1 MTKVSI
7 VIPCLNE
14 NETVWIV
21 VKKALDAFKK
31 LGIDW
36 EVVVSDNWSTDGSI
50 QIAQDA
56 WARVVHAPY
65 KWYGNALKHWFTEAY
80 GELMIMWDA
89 DDSYNFDEIWLFLD
103 AWEKNNKP
111 DIVIWNRLK
120 TVIPWAMPP
129 LHRYLGTPV
138 LTKII
143 NIFFGTKIWDCNCG
157 MRLITKDAYKRL
169 NMKSWGMEFASE
181 MIIKA
186 GLHKFKITEIVINLY
201 RDGRMT
207 RRPHLNTWRDWWR
220 HLKYMMLL
228 APYHILQLPWIILS
242 ILWYILLLSQ
252 VAWPLQIGSQLIDIH
267 FMILWFTLAVIGNIL
282 YCMWLI
288 IKPFAKVEWLEVS
301 SQVVTK
307 ITNTPLEKFLIVW
320 FGIFLLWLI
329 IDVTILRTWL
339 FNFGSWDPAVET
351 RKAIYGAYFMFLGL
365 MIFFWWF
372 GWKMIENKEK

>member
-1 MTKVSI
+1 
-7 VIPCLNE
+7 
-14 NETVWIV
+14 
-21 VKKALDAFKK
+21 
-31 LGIDW
+31 
-36 EVVVSDNWSTDGSI
+36 
-50 QIAQDA
+50 
-56 WARVVHAPY
+56 
-65 KWYGNALKHWFTEAY
+65 
-80 GELMIMWDA
+80 
-89 DDSYNFDEIWLFLD
+89 
-103 AWEKNNKP
+103 
-111 DIVIWNRLK
+111 
-120 TVIPWAMPP
+120 
-129 LHRYLGTPV
+129 
-138 LTKII
+138 
-143 NIFFGTKIWDCNCG
+143 

-186 GLHKFKITEIVINLY
+186 GLHKFRITEIVINLY
-201 RDGRMT
+201 KDGRKS
-207 RRPHLNTWRDWWR
+207 RRPHLNTWRDGWR

-252 VAWPLQIGSQLIDIH
+252 ITWPLQIGSQLIDIH

-282 YCMWLI
+282 YCMGLI

-301 SQVVTK
+301 SPVVTK

-320 FGIFLLWLI
+320 FCIFLLWLI
-329 IDVTILRTWL
+329 IDVTTLRTWL
-339 FNFGSWDPAVET
+339 FNFGSWEPAVET